1 MNLKT
6 INQLLLL
13 PPIAKVFERLLY
25 EMMSYIRKFK
35 LINAKQFGFRQKHKT
50 VDAIASVIEEI
61 RSCLDGKTP
70 SRCVFFDLKKAFETN
85 VIQYYLRIWII
96 MA

>member
-6 INQLLLL
+6 ISLL

-25 EMMSYIRKFK
+25 EKMMNYIRKYN

-61 RSCLDGKTP
+61 RSCLEQAENGQI
-70 SRCVFFDLKKAFETN
+70 RRY
-85 VIQYYLRIWII
+85 I
-96 MA
+96 